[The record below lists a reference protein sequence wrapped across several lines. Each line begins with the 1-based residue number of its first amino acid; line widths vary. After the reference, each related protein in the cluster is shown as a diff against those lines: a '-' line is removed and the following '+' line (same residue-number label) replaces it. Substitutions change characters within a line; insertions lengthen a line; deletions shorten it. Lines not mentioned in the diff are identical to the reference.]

1 VSYKSKVKRQKSK
14 CFYFLI
20 LPFDLN
26 ILVPNVQVSDTT
38 GDDQRTKTL
47 LQKKSYIYPLSKDR
61 KFTIEWLF

>member
-1 VSYKSKVKRQKSK
+1 
-14 CFYFLI
+14 

-47 LQKKSYIYPLSKDR
+47 LQKNSYIYPLSKDR
-61 KFTIEWLF
+61 KSTIEWLF